1 MTTGGK
7 SDFEGAGSRT
17 SAHQWNPEPNIG
29 PISYLL
35 ENLHI
40 GNIHECWDRPN
51 MGKIGCSRQT

>member
-29 PISYLL
+29 PISHLL
-35 ENLHI
+35 VNLHI
-40 GNIHECWDRPN
+40 GNIHEC
-51 MGKIGCSRQT
+51 